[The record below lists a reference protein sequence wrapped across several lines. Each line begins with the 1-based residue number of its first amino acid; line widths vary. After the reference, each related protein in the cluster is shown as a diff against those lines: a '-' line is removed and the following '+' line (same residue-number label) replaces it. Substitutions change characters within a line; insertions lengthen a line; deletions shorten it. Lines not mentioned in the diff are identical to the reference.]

1 LATPPAFPW
10 VYPYTEERR
19 VAGSEFL
26 LKPLLRPTVIVRL
39 EGERLASHNVV
50 ALVDS
55 GADHILVAPWIAQ
68 DIGVTPDPNRS
79 IMSRIGGATR
89 PVQFADVRVILAP
102 PDIEIDAGGFDR
114 DRSYEWEAQVG
125 FFTTWESPPWSI
137 VLGQIGFFDRFTV
150 TMNRQSQALA
160 ITALGDFDDRYQQP
174 LRTADLPP
182 TRRPRFAPP

>member
-1 LATPPAFPW
+1 LAAPPAFPW

-19 VAGSEFL
+19 VDGAEFL
-26 LKPLLRPTVIVRL
+26 LKALLRPLVIVRF
-39 EGERLASHNVV
+39 EGERLGSHNVV

-55 GADHILVAPWIAQ
+55 GADHILVSPWIAQ

-114 DRSYEWEAQVG
+114 GRCYEWEAQVG
-125 FFTTWESPPWSI
+125 FFTTWQSPPWSV

-160 ITALGDFDDRYQQP
+160 ITAVEDFDDRYPQP
-174 LRTADLPP
+174 PRAAQLPP
-182 TRRPRFAPP
+182 TRRPRLLPP